1 MSIGMLWLHNGLV
14 RFQGQSTNCTRA
26 CVVGPAQRFGREVAL
41 VAAALIVGLAPAI
54 CSAQAAAN
62 DGLEQ
67 VVKEAQAYRRV
78 YDGWRAVR
86 QLDCARC
93 HGADYRGSVG
103 PSLVDAVKSRTR
115 EDFTRVILEGNVE
128 RGMPP
133 YKSVARVVDNLDG
146 IYEYF
151 RGLAAGTIPAGP
163 LPAPE

>member
-1 MSIGMLWLHNGLV
+1 MLWLHNGLA
-14 RFQGQSTNCTRA
+14 RFESQSTECTMA
-26 CVVGPAQRFGREVAL
+26 CDVGPAQRFGCYRARV
-41 VAAALIVGLAPAI
+41 VAALILSLAPAI
-54 CSAQAAAN
+54 CSAQAAAT

-67 VVKEAQAYRRV
+67 VVKEAQAYRRL

-93 HGADYRGSVG
+93 HGADYHGSVG

-115 EDFTRVILEGNVE
+115 DDFTRVILEGNVE

-133 YKSVARVVDNLDG
+133 YKSVVRVVDNLDG

-151 RGLAAGTIPAGP
+151 RGLAEGKIPAGA

>member
-1 MSIGMLWLHNGLV
+1 MLWLHNG
-14 RFQGQSTNCTRA
+14 RARPHTQSINWTTGCD
-26 CVVGPAQRFGREVAL
+26 VGPAQRFARDVAL
-41 VAAALIVGLAPAI
+41 VAAALIVGLAPSI
-54 CSAQAAAN
+54 CSAQAATT

-93 HGADYRGSVG
+93 HGADYRGNVG
-103 PSLVDAVKSRTR
+103 PSLVDAVKARTR

-133 YKSVARVVDNLDG
+133 YKSVGRVVDNLDG

>member
-1 MSIGMLWLHNGLV
+1 MLWLHNGRARL
-14 RFQGQSTNCTRA
+14 RSQSAGCTTA
-26 CVVGPAQRFGREVAL
+26 CIVGPAQRFGCNATPVVAAL
-41 VAAALIVGLAPAI
+41 VLSLAPAI
-54 CSAQAAAN
+54 CSAQAAAT

-133 YKSVARVVDNLDG
+133 YKSVGRAVDNLDG
-146 IYEYF
+146 VYEYF
-151 RGLAAGTIPAGP
+151 RGLAAGKIPAGA

>member
-1 MSIGMLWLHNGLV
+1 MRVELEQRTAH
-14 RFQGQSTNCTRA
+14 
-26 CVVGPAQRFGREVAL
+26 VVGPTQRCARIGVVVAL
-41 VAAALIVGLAPAI
+41 VTTAI
-54 CSAQAAAN
+54 ASPIWGAQP
-62 DGLEQ
+62 DEGRDLES
-67 VVKEAQAYRRV
+67 VVKRAQAYRKT

-103 PSLVDAVKSRTR
+103 PSLIESVQTRSRS
-115 EDFTRVILEGNVE
+115 DFTRVILDGSPE

-151 RGLAAGTIPAGP
+151 RGLADGSIPAGQ
-163 LPAPE
+163 LTAPE